1 MRNDNNGTT
10 NQANTN
16 QTNTN
21 GFESPRETQPIQL
34 EKNATPPGAPNIN
47 ADRVKR
53 VANIQPNTNSR

>member
-1 MRNDNNGTT
+1 MPNDNNETT
-10 NQANTN
+10 NTN

-47 ADRVKR
+47 ADGVKR
-53 VANIQPNTNSR
+53 VANIQPNSR